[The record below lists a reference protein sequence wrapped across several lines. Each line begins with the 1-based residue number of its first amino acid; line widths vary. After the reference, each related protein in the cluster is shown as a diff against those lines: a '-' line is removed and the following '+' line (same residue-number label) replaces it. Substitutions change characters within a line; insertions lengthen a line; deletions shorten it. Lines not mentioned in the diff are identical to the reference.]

1 MRMFLKLETIILAQY
16 KTRQKEVLLEYLS
29 ETRDTPQSIEEIAL
43 ALKNRG
49 EDLGKSTVYR
59 LIKKLS
65 EDGGVKFFSEGK
77 RFLYQLAGGEECHHH
92 LHLKCTSC
100 GRLMHMDHEQS
111 EKIIE
116 NIYGENG
123 FFVSESDTTLFGKC
137 MACAK
142 NAN

>member
-1 MRMFLKLETIILAQY
+1 MAEY
-16 KTRQKEVLLEYLS
+16 KTRQKEVLLEYLTQ
-29 ETRDTPQSIEEIAL
+29 TRDTPQSIEEIAL

-49 EDLGKSTVYR
+49 EDLGKSTIYR

-65 EDGGVKFFSEGK
+65 DDGSVKYFSEGK
-77 RFLYQLAGGEECHHH
+77 RFLYQLFGGEECHHH

-100 GRLMHMDHEQS
+100 GKLMHMDHEQS

-123 FFVSESDTTLFGKC
+123 FSVNESDTTLFGKC
-137 MACAK
+137 GECIK
-142 NAN
+142 KTN